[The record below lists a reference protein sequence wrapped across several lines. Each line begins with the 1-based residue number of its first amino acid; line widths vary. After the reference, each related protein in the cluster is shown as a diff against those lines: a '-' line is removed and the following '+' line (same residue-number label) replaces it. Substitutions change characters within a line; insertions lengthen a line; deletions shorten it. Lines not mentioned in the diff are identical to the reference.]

1 MNKANLTFL
10 SVILLSPDEKESV
23 MELWNGE
30 YPAKLAYDKLEDFDT
45 YINGL
50 DSPTHI
56 LVRLNNEIVGWA
68 TKFYRNQEKWFAII
82 LSSAV
87 QGHRI
92 GSKLMMD
99 LKENEDTLCGWVI
112 DHNDDSKIN
121 GELYLSPLNFYLKQG
136 FDIIKEQRLELPTL
150 SAVKIS
156 WKKQPLFCLNS

>member
-1 MNKANLTFL
+1 MNNNHL
-10 SVILLSPDEKESV
+10 SFFFADSLSPVEKESV
-23 MELWNGE
+23 MKLWNSE

-50 DSPTHI
+50 ESPTHI

-82 LSSAV
+82 LSSSI
-87 QGHRI
+87 QGHRV

-99 LKENEDTLCGWVI
+99 LKENEEMLCGWVI
-112 DHNDDSKIN
+112 DHNDDRKIN

-136 FDIIKEQRLELPTL
+136 FDILKEQRLELPTL

-156 WKKQPLFCLNS
+156 WKNNS